1 MSQTQP
7 VIKHHQIYE
16 EGWNDEIHGR
26 VRWRTL
32 FSANQTPTES
42 LTAGVAEI
50 LPGDQ
55 LKLHRHAAPE
65 LYYLLDG
72 QGVVTIND
80 IEHDVRADSA
90 VFIPGNALHGIRN
103 SGQTPLRFFY
113 AFAMNS
119 FEEVEYVF

>member
-55 LKLHRHAAPE
+55 LKLHRHAPPE
-65 LYYLLDG
+65 LYYLIEG
-72 QGVVTIND
+72 QGIVTIND

-103 SGQTPLRFFY
+103 TGQTPLRFFY

>member
-7 VIKHHQIYE
+7 VIRHHQIYE
-16 EGWNDEIHGR
+16 EGWSDEIHGR

-55 LKLHRHAAPE
+55 LKLHRHAPPE
-65 LYYLLDG
+65 LYYLLEG

-80 IEHDVRADSA
+80 IEHDVCADSA

-103 SGQTPLRFFY
+103 TGQTPLRFFY
-113 AFAMNS
+113 AFAMDS